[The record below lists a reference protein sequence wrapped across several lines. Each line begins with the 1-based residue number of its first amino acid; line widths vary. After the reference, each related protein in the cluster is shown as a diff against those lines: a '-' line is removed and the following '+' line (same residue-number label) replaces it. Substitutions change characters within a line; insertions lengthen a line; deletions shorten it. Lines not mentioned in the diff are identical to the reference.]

1 LKFYLQQK
9 ALVLAGFSF
18 LAIALLHIPD
28 KVFPHG
34 FDKNTPVQL
43 FSLLISAAF
52 YAIYIAVKSERF
64 RFSRLAL
71 YGAGG
76 LVLTQLVSIA
86 MSGNLLG
93 SLVGDTGRFVGSIS
107 AFALL
112 TVSIFHSQFNF
123 TSFIALIRFYLIA
136 IEAVCLVAIAQ
147 HYDLI
152 ELPGDQGMSATLG
165 NIDFFAAFIGT
176 SFPLL
181 FLLALYSS
189 RKIKFL
195 IALAA
200 LLNIF
205 ALRLAGPIQGYLDIA
220 FTTAGIAI
228 YLVRRYLPRL
238 HWTLNA
244 RTFLGTFAVII
255 WAEFIF
261 LMPFLGKMIP
271 VLGNDIQVKI
281 RSNFWLAGMRQFF
294 SHPLFGVGPDQYG
307 NNYEQYRT
315 LEDIVKY
322 SNILSNDAHS
332 ASVQTLATLGIFGAT
347 AFLFLIALVIRSI
360 LILWDNRTI
369 DRKALFAI
377 GLYIFVYLTN
387 SFVSPI
393 TLAHKY
399 LIWAVCGFI
408 VGRVYRLPSR
418 KSLATISRR
427 AYPLGAAAIF
437 VLIATAFAQG
447 QINYLSHIEKYAAD
461 NAVVQDYTP
470 SPFLPCFM
478 YFDAELLMAV
488 NHGADYAT
496 QTAKDELA
504 TNPRCVAAE
513 IYLAK
518 SAVNRDD
525 IAALRDHAYTLF
537 TIAPARTDT
546 ISIGMFYANRSGDTA
561 LGTALQKE
569 MKTLGLVYIPG
580 KLG

>member
-1 LKFYLQQK
+1 
-9 ALVLAGFSF
+9 
-18 LAIALLHIPD
+18 
-28 KVFPHG
+28 
-34 FDKNTPVQL
+34 
-43 FSLLISAAF
+43 
-52 YAIYIAVKSERF
+52 
-64 RFSRLAL
+64 
-71 YGAGG
+71 
-76 LVLTQLVSIA
+76 
-86 MSGNLLG
+86 M
-93 SLVGDTGRFVGSIS
+93 
-107 AFALL
+107 
-112 TVSIFHSQFNF
+112 
-123 TSFIALIRFYLIA
+123 
-136 IEAVCLVAIAQ
+136 
-147 HYDLI
+147 
-152 ELPGDQGMSATLG
+152 
-165 NIDFFAAFIGT
+165 
-176 SFPLL
+176 
-181 FLLALYSS
+181 
-189 RKIKFL
+189 
-195 IALAA
+195 
-200 LLNIF
+200 
-205 ALRLAGPIQGYLDIA
+205 
-220 FTTAGIAI
+220 
-228 YLVRRYLPRL
+228 
-238 HWTLNA
+238 
-244 RTFLGTFAVII
+244 
-255 WAEFIF
+255 
-261 LMPFLGKMIP
+261 
-271 VLGNDIQVKI
+271 
-281 RSNFWLAGMRQFF
+281 
-294 SHPLFGVGPDQYG
+294 
-307 NNYEQYRT
+307 
-315 LEDIVKY
+315 
-322 SNILSNDAHS
+322 
-332 ASVQTLATLGIFGAT
+332 FGAI

-408 VGRVYRLPSR
+408 VGQVYRLPSR

-437 VLIATAFAQG
+437 ALIATAFAQG

-496 QTAKDELA
+496 QAAKDELA